1 MNSLR
6 LHFDG
11 RKISVSHDVFTVG
24 RHSECDLSIADG
36 RLSREHLKIEKFGD
50 VFAATDLNSS
60 NGTLIN
66 RTKLTA
72 PTTLKN
78 GDTLSLGGLEMKV
91 EIVADAAVKDDIF
104 DGFDDD
110 FDDSNDAQV
119 PFDDAPEKIAAA
131 PEKPKTPKAAS
142 ASNQTKSGSTSKT
155 LLILAPVF
163 ALILVVAVVGSL
175 LYFGRKHIEVVK
187 KDDDFIYS
195 HQADNSPDND
205 EVENSNSSG
214 KTTPKPTATSGKTI
228 DDSPTPKDNPPPTPE
243 ITNDAPTPK
252 NQPDTTKIE
261 QNSASFLR
269 KIAQNDPKAFLTSEQ
284 AQTVNAKIKQFAN
297 SGDLAD
303 NLKSAKSNASAIQSL
318 ATAKNLKPQFVA
330 VAALAKLGGSRGNV
344 LQTAQGMADVL
355 DKLSIQL
362 GSELADDSLLTVAVY
377 DQGAAGDFLKTRN
390 MLQDL
395 SNKFPESSRT
405 IRTIWFLH
413 KNNKISD
420 AEFDFAVRFLAIGTI
435 TQNPKDF
442 NVNAEEL
449 KLN

>member
-1 MNSLR
+1 MISLR

-11 RKISVSHDVFTVG
+11 RKISVSRDVFVIG

-36 RLSREHLKIEKFGD
+36 RLSREHLKIERFGE

-78 GDTLSLGGLEMKV
+78 GDTLNLGGLEIKV
-91 EIVADAAVKDDIF
+91 EIVSEAPVKDELF
-104 DGFDDD
+104 GGFDDD
-110 FDDSNDAQV
+110 FDDLNEGQI
-119 PFDDAPEKIAAA
+119 PFDDQAEDIKAA
-131 PEKPKTPKAAS
+131 PEKLKPTTSAPAPK
-142 ASNQTKSGSTSKT
+142 QTKPGAASKT
-155 LLILAPVF
+155 LLILAPVL
-163 ALILVVAVVGSL
+163 ALILVAVVVGSL
-175 LYFGRKHIEVVK
+175 LCFGRKNNDLTG

-195 HQADNSPDND
+195 HQNNDAPDED
-205 EVENSNSSG
+205 DENSNSG
-214 KTTPKPTATSGKTI
+214 DKPTPKPTAAGNKTT
-228 DDSPTPKDNPPPTPE
+228 DNSAFPKDSPASTPD
-243 ITNDAPTPK
+243 IGNDAPTPK

-269 KIAQNDPKAFLTSEQ
+269 KISQNDPKAFLTSEQ
-284 AQTVNAKIKQFAN
+284 SQMVGAKIKQFAA

-303 NLKSAKSNASAIQSL
+303 NLKSARANASAIQSL
-318 ATAKNLKPQFVA
+318 ANSKNLKPQFVA
-330 VAALAKLGGSRGNV
+330 VAALAKLGTSRGNV
-344 LQTAQGMADVL
+344 LQTAQSMADVL
-355 DKLSIQL
+355 DRLSIQL
-362 GSELADDSLLTVAVY
+362 GSELAEDSVLTIAVY

-390 MLQDL
+390 LLQDL